1 MEKTGHGAAMKK
13 EERKEKKE
21 EKKTY
26 EKPAL
31 TGHQKLTNVI
41 GEFSAS

>member
-1 MEKTGHGAAMKK
+1 MKK

-31 TGHQKLTNVI
+31 TGHQKLTSVI
-41 GEFSAS
+41 GKFSPS